1 MIENDNAI
9 EKGKLYIQLEYLKFE
24 ETFTFTFLKI
34 SLNPSSLS
42 TCSRSLHKSYN
53 ISKEN

>member
-9 EKGKLYIQLEYLKFE
+9 EKGKLYILLEYLKFE